1 MTIPRI
7 RALWPRA
14 GLEGGR
20 LTLTGDD
27 LWAPDAGGQTIRVG
41 GAEARPLIASPGR
54 LVLPI
59 PGEARSGRVAIER
72 DGEIFEGPTFVAGAK
87 LAGDLHPVANPAIDG
102 EGNIFT
108 TVSGSRGQQVP
119 VSLFKITPAGT
130 VTPLA
135 SAVTNPTGLA
145 FNQNGDLFAS
155 CRHDGSILRLTPVGD
170 VHPFASGLGIAT
182 GIAFDAGGTLFVGD
196 RTGTIHAVSRE
207 GRARPFAE
215 LPASVAAFHL
225 AFGPD
230 GALYVTAPTLSNDD
244 PIYRITPEGSISE
257 YFRGLAR
264 PQGLAFDE
272 WGNLYVVAIFRGDR
286 GILQITPGRE
296 ASPAVA
302 GENLVGLAFDG
313 RGNMIVAGT
322 DCIYR
327 LPWPPGE

>member
-14 GLEGGR
+14 SLEGGR
-20 LTLTGDD
+20 LTLTGED
-27 LWAPDAGGQTIRVG
+27 LWAPEAGAQTIRFG
-41 GAEARPLIASPGR
+41 EAEARPLIASPGR
-54 LVLPI
+54 LVLPV

-72 DGEIFEGPTFVAGAK
+72 DGQVFEGPTFVAGVR
-87 LAGDLHPVANPAIDG
+87 LAGDLHPVANPAIDA

-108 TVSGSRGQQVP
+108 TVSGSRGQEVP
-119 VSLFKITPAGT
+119 ASLFKITLAGT
-130 VTPLA
+130 VTPLTFT
-135 SAVTNPTGLA
+135 VTNPTGLA
-145 FNQNGDLFAS
+145 FDRNGELFVS
-155 CRHDGSILRLTPVGD
+155 CRHDGSILRLTPAGGL
-170 VHPFASGLGIAT
+170 HPFASGLGIAT
-182 GIAFDAGGTLFVGD
+182 GIAFDAEGTLFVGD
-196 RTGTIHAVSRE
+196 RTGTIYAV
-207 GRARPFAE
+207 GRQGQARPFAE

-244 PIYRITPEGSISE
+244 PIYRIAPDGAIGEF
-257 YFRGLAR
+257 FRGLAR

-272 WGNLYVVAIFRGDR
+272 GGDLYVVAIFRGDR

-322 DCIYR
+322 NCIYH
-327 LPWPPGE
+327 LPWPLGE